1 MKYTNSTIILH
12 NNLNT
17 DFSNDMLKKIIHSNI
32 IINENRLQMDSPH
45 SNSPNSLYDIIIS
58 NIEYTKDIDY
68 DYIIFLTSN
77 TRFIKKGIEE
87 WFDSTSNDAGYSII
101 PSFGF
106 VDNAQINEMR
116 FPWGIDTNICK
127 QIIDLPNY
135 YYANIDGGYMKK
147 TMALEMCNYKIKYPF
162 MLIAPQ
168 EVIIP
173 SFISNKTNNIGEII
187 TYTDWK
193 NKMIITKEI
202 IDSILNESNTLS
214 HVFCVKRI
222 NMDNIEMRNY
232 IKNL

>member
-1 MKYTNSTIILH
+1 
-12 NNLNT
+12 
-17 DFSNDMLKKIIHSNI
+17 
-32 IINENRLQMDSPH
+32 
-45 SNSPNSLYDIIIS
+45 
-58 NIEYTKDIDY
+58 
-68 DYIIFLTSN
+68 
-77 TRFIKKGIEE
+77 
-87 WFDSTSNDAGYSII
+87 
-101 PSFGF
+101 
-106 VDNAQINEMR
+106 
-116 FPWGIDTNICK
+116 
-127 QIIDLPNY
+127 
-135 YYANIDGGYMKK
+135 
-147 TMALEMCNYKIKYPF
+147 